1 MSLDKKPKGNP
12 NWVPGKSGNP
22 DGRPAGAK
30 SLKSI
35 LKVAATLSEKKRHP
49 VDELIRIA
57 DKAEQ
62 AASHVII
69 TKSGATSW
77 KIGEIVRRD
86 EFTALNAQVKD
97 GNLAEAKTIPGG
109 NTELAAKIWADLLT
123 YCEPKKKAVETAP
136 EKPTT
141 PEESK
146 AAADAAM
153 KYLQDLENGNA
164 DKDAG
169 GTGSDQTRVGARTP
183 EVPFETSTEEDL

>member
-1 MSLDKKPKGNP
+1 MSLDKKPTGNP
-12 NWVPGKSGNP
+12 NWSKGKSGNP
-22 DGRPAGAK
+22 SGRPVGAK
-30 SLKSI
+30 SLKSL
-35 LKVAATLSEKKRHP
+35 LKVAATLAEKKRHP
-49 VDELIRIA
+49 VDELIRLA

-69 TKSGATSW
+69 TKPGATSW
-77 KIGEIVRRD
+77 RVGEIVDRL
-86 EFTALNAQVKD
+86 EFTALNAQVKN

-109 NTELAAKIWADLLT
+109 DSDLAAKIWADLLR
-123 YCEPKKKAVETAP
+123 YCEPQKKAVESAP

-169 GTGSDQTRVGARTP
+169 GTGSDQARVGARTP

>member
-1 MSLDKKPKGNP
+1 MSLDKKSKGNP
-12 NWVPGKSGNP
+12 NWTPGKSGNP
-22 DGRPAGAK
+22 DGRPVGSK
-30 SLKSI
+30 SIKSI

-49 VDELIRIA
+49 VEELIRIA
-57 DKAEQ
+57 DKAEK

-69 TKSGATSW
+69 TKAGATSW
-77 KIGEIVRRD
+77 RIGEIVSRE

-109 NTELAAKIWADLLT
+109 NTELAAKIWADLLK
-123 YCEPKKKAVETAP
+123 YCEPQKKAVETAP

-153 KYLQDLENGNA
+153 KYLQDLENGTTIRESGTESSHSSGMA
-164 DKDAG
+164 DRTFKVSPE
-169 GTGSDQTRVGARTP
+169 TG
-183 EVPFETSTEEDL
+183 TEEDL